1 MSLRVESYSLG
12 EKNLKIRKNK
22 GKKKKAYL
30 AYLKKALVYLFLVL
44 IAIAMMA
51 PLLWMFSSAFKF
63 KAEIFTYPP
72 TLVAENPTIG
82 NFFTLFEQFP
92 FDRNLWN
99 SFFIAASY
107 TILALFFCSLA
118 AFGFA
123 KYQFPAR
130 EFLFLFLIGTLII
143 PFHITMIPLY
153 MLYRKIGWINEP
165 WGLIFPAMANAF
177 GIFFMRQYLIK
188 IPDDFLDSA
197 RIDGCS
203 EFKIFL
209 YIILPVARPALTGLG
224 IIFFM
229 GSWNNFLWPL
239 VILKTPKTYTA
250 LVALTHLV
258 SGLRTPYHLIMA
270 GSVLIVVPLIVF
282 FVTIQK
288 QFITGITSGAI
299 KG

>member
-1 MSLRVESYSLG
+1 MSLKIGSYSLP
-12 EKNLKIRKNK
+12 EKNLKIRES
-22 GKKKKAYL
+22 KKEKRKIH
-30 AYLKKALVYLFLVL
+30 LKKALVYLFLVL
-44 IAIAMMA
+44 ISIAMVV
-51 PLLWMFSSAFKF
+51 PLLWMFSSAFKP

-72 TLVAENPTIG
+72 TLVAENPNIH
-82 NFFTLFEQFP
+82 NFFTLFEQRP
-92 FDRNLWN
+92 FGTNLWN
-99 SFFIAASY
+99 SFFIAASS

-143 PFHITMIPLY
+143 PFHTTMVPLY
-153 MLYRKIGWINEP
+153 VLYRKIGWIDKF
-165 WGLIFPAMANAF
+165 WGLIFPGMANAF

-288 QFITGITSGAI
+288 QFIAGITSGAI

>member
-1 MSLRVESYSLG
+1 MSIKVESYSLG

-22 GKKKKAYL
+22 GKKKKV
-30 AYLKKALVYLFLVL
+30 YLKKVLVYLFLVL
-44 IAIAMMA
+44 IVIVMML
-51 PLLWMFSSAFKF
+51 PLLWMFSSAFKP
-63 KAEIFTYPP
+63 KSEIFSYPP
-72 TLVAENPTIG
+72 TVIANNPTISS
-82 NFFTLFEQFP
+82 FFRLFEQLSFG
-92 FDRNLWN
+92 RNLFN
-99 SFFIAASY
+99 SFFIASSY

-123 KYQFPAR
+123 KYRFPGR
-130 EFLFLFLIGTLII
+130 EPLFLFLIGTLII
-143 PFHITMIPLY
+143 PFHLTMVPLY
-153 MLYRKIGWINEP
+153 VLYRKIGWINRP
-165 WGLIFPAMANAF
+165 WGLIFPGMANAY

-239 VILKTPKTYTA
+239 VILKTPKMYTA
-250 LVALTHLV
+250 LVALTHLT

-270 GSVLIVVPLIVF
+270 GSTLIVVPLIVF
-282 FVTIQK
+282 FIVIQK
-288 QFITGITSGAI
+288 QFIAGITSGAI

>member
-12 EKNLKIRKNK
+12 EKNLKIRRNK
-22 GKKKKAYL
+22 GKKKK

-72 TLVAENPTIG
+72 TLISKNPTIS
-82 NFFTLFEQFP
+82 NFFRLFEQVP
-92 FDRNLWN
+92 FGRNLWN
-99 SFFIAASY
+99 SFFIAASS
-107 TILALFFCSLA
+107 TALSLFFCSLA
-118 AFGFA
+118 AFSFA

-130 EFLFLFLIGTLII
+130 DYLFLFLIGTLII
-143 PFHITMIPLY
+143 PFHTTMIPLY
-153 MLYRKIGWINEP
+153 VLYRKIGWINKP
-165 WGLIFPAMANAF
+165 WGLIFPGMANAY

-188 IPDDFLDSA
+188 IPNDFLDSA

-209 YIILPVARPALTGLG
+209 YIILPIARPALTGLG

-239 VILKTPKTYTA
+239 VILRSREAYTA

-258 SGLRTPYHLIMA
+258 SGLRTPYGLIMA
-270 GSVLIVVPLIVF
+270 GSTLLVLPLIVF
-282 FVTIQK
+282 FVAMQK
-288 QFITGITSGAI
+288 QFIAGITAGAI

>member
-1 MSLRVESYSLG
+1 MSIKVDSYSLR

-22 GKKKKAYL
+22 GKKKKV
-30 AYLKKALVYLFLVL
+30 YLKKVLVYLFLVL
-44 IAIAMMA
+44 IAIVMML
-51 PLLWMFSSAFKF
+51 PLLWMFSSAFKP
-63 KAEIFTYPP
+63 KSEIFSYPP
-72 TLVAENPTIG
+72 TVIANNPTISS
-82 NFFTLFEQFP
+82 FFRLFEQLSFG
-92 FDRNLWN
+92 RNLFN
-99 SFFIAASY
+99 SFFIASSY

-123 KYQFPAR
+123 KYRFPGR
-130 EFLFLFLIGTLII
+130 EPLFLFLIGTLII
-143 PFHITMIPLY
+143 PFHLTMVPLY
-153 MLYRKIGWINEP
+153 VLYRKIGWINRP
-165 WGLIFPAMANAF
+165 WGLIFPGMANAY

-239 VILKTPKTYTA
+239 VILKTPKMYTA
-250 LVALTHLV
+250 LVALTHLT
-258 SGLRTPYHLIMA
+258 SGLRVPYELIMA
-270 GSVLIVVPLIVF
+270 GSTLIVVPLIVF
-282 FVTIQK
+282 FIVIQK
-288 QFITGITSGAI
+288 QFIVGITSGAI